1 MGAAQAFSDTISH
14 VADVVSDD
22 IITPVVDSV
31 SDVTNAVTNAALGAI
46 QISGGSILDTVSHV
60 GDVVVKPV
68 IDTAVDAWHA
78 VSAPVVDTQLG
89 RLVLNIATQ
98 GQAAPLLAAYDI
110 SQGADP
116 TKAITNAA
124 LNYVGAKYISPEIS
138 SALGGGSG
146 ANIVA
151 DALVGGTKA
160 SIQGGDFL
168 TGAAIGGVTSGID
181 EAKLAAA
188 EEYLQSLPGG
198 HGEYNEATSPT
209 EADVI
214 EAISTTPD
222 QAVAAQPSD
231 QMQILYDQYVQ
242 MGMSGEE
249 ALNQVISDM
258 GPEFTSEIDLYK
270 GMTPEVTP
278 IYQNQQPSQ
287 GTNISEQLAGL
298 DATKAIAPIA
308 IGALLT
314 KIAEPT
320 NNGNPENYTLVP
332 IPSDWTSTV
341 SNQQFIPSAPIDF
354 GSPELLRGT
363 QWEKYINPSITDVI
377 NTINYQQPSQ
387 FSQYIL
393 PAYQSVPDINQVIG
407 NLNNAPVS
415 INDIISGITSGQTN
429 AG

>member
-198 HGEYNEATSPT
+198 HGEYNEATAPT

-258 GPEFTSEIDLYK
+258 GPEFTSEIGPYQQ
-270 GMTPEVTP
+270 TPP
-278 IYQNQQPSQ
+278 IAQEQQPLQ
-287 GTNISEQLAGL
+287 GADISKELAAL
-298 DATKAIAPIA
+298 DAAKALAPIA
-308 IGALLT
+308 IGAVINE
-314 KIAEPT
+314 IATPSGT
-320 NNGNPENYTLVP
+320 NTSPYQLVP
-332 IPSDWTSTV
+332 VPSNWMPPPQQ
-341 SNQQFIPSAPIDF
+341 QQFLPSAPIDF

-363 QWEKYINPSITDVI
+363 QWEKYINPSINNVI
-377 NTINYQQPSQ
+377 SAIQAP
-387 FSQYIL
+387 
-393 PAYQSVPDINQVIG
+393 YQSYANQVIG
-407 NLNNAPVS
+407 NLNNVPVS

>member
-1 MGAAQAFSDTISH
+1 MGAVAAVSDTIAH
-14 VADVVSDD
+14 VGEVVSND
-22 IITPVVDSV
+22 IITPVVDTV
-31 SDVTNAVTNAALGAI
+31 SDIVSDPKALAVVALSVAAPGIGTAIGTALGAE
-46 QISGGSILDTVSHV
+46 G
-60 GDVVVKPV
+60 
-68 IDTAVDAWHA
+68 
-78 VSAPVVDTQLG
+78 
-89 RLVLNIATQ
+89 
-98 GQAAPLLAAYDI
+98 LAATVI
-110 SQGADP
+110 G
-116 TKAITNAA
+116 NA
-124 LNYVGAKYISPEIS
+124 V
-138 SALGGGSG
+138 
-146 ANIVA
+146 
-151 DALVGGTKA
+151 VGGTISAATGGDPVQGALTAGAGSLLGSVIAPEITEITGSPTA
-160 SIQGGDFL
+160 SQAITSGIISEAQGGDFL
-168 TGAAIGGVTSGID
+168 KGATTGAVTGGLTK
-181 EAKLAAA
+181 AQNALA

-214 EAISTTPD
+214 QAISPTPD